1 MAVGDVRH
9 FARTLE
15 CDLPAHEEAG
25 WLEWGRELIPSIP
38 HEPIVMLEWQGKGE
52 PKLPDDAEAITAN
65 QVKPVENITGLKND
79 DLKDRWDLLFV
90 MLADPLHDVL
100 KGLQYGAR
108 KYNENP
114 DRPNF
119 QRLKDPKRRL
129 GNAALRHLFAALNG
143 EEIDDE
149 SGIPHLSLAA
159 INMLFLRWHQQNEH
173 KEK

>member
-1 MAVGDVRH
+1 QVNQVRH
-9 FARTLE
+9 FFRTLE
-15 CDLPAHEEAG
+15 GDLGDYQEAG
-25 WLEWGRELIPSIP
+25 WIEWGRELIPSIP
-38 HEPIVMLEWQGKGE
+38 SEAIVMLEWDNSKGT
-52 PKLPDDAEAITAN
+52 PKLPDDTEAVTAHALDAG
-65 QVKPVENITGLKND
+65 KKLDEE
-79 DLKDRWDLLFV
+79 KDRWDLLFV
-90 MLADPLHDVL
+90 MLAEPLHDVL

-143 EEIDDE
+143 EEIDAE

-159 INMLFLRWHQQNEH
+159 INTLFLRWHQQNE
-173 KEK
+173 KQEK